1 MPVPATSSLGDNK
14 SFCFLAQQIFLK
26 QTNNN
31 TAQDTFV
38 FTIAENNGIFK
49 ESSVAVVAVGNMQ
62 ALCNCALEIFLLAK
76 VGKRCK
82 TISICPPQSLAT
94 TVLLCASVKL
104 DV

>member
-38 FTIAENNGIFK
+38 FTIAENNGIF
-49 ESSVAVVAVGNMQ
+49 
-62 ALCNCALEIFLLAK
+62 
-76 VGKRCK
+76 
-82 TISICPPQSLAT
+82 
-94 TVLLCASVKL
+94 
-104 DV
+104 